1 MQVTKADEYTS
12 HAVTCVPLSAV
23 LAAVNVTHIDYM
35 VIDTEGNEPQVLDSI
50 DFDKVEI
57 DFLQIECNECFH
69 EPDGKNEIGVPTCKR
84 QLLLHNLMSSKGF
97 EEIMY
102 IPIVDIIYKRKT
114 LKL

>member
-1 MQVTKADEYTS
+1 MGVTRTDENKA

-35 VIDTEGNEPQVLDSI
+35 VLDVEGNEPKILDSI

-57 DFLQIECNECFH
+57 DFLQIECNECFSA
-69 EPDGKNEIGVPTCKR
+69 PDGTNEVGVPTCAFQR
-84 QLLLHNLMSSKGF
+84 LLQNLTSSKGF
-97 EEIMY
+97 EEIFF
-102 IPIVDIIYKRKT
+102 IPIVDIVYKRKT